1 MSKLIRRV
9 EERDLTHIVKVEDK
23 YYSIESEDTIDLGY
37 ETKVFECDEYG
48 EIESLKILTPLYT
61 EWHINE
67 ESMEDRHNY
76 ICEHL
81 EEYL

>member
-1 MSKLIRRV
+1 MSKVVKRI
-9 EERDLTHIVKVEDK
+9 EERDLCHIVKIEDQ
-23 YYSIESEDTIDLGY
+23 YYYVDSVDTIDLGY
-37 ETKVFECDEYG
+37 ETMVFECDERG
-48 EIESLKILTPLYT
+48 EVPNWADSLYV

-67 ESMEDRHNY
+67 GTMEDRHKY

>member
-1 MSKLIRRV
+1 MSNLIRRM
-9 EERDLTHIVKVEDK
+9 EERDLCHIVKANDK
-23 YYSIESEDTIDLGY
+23 YYYIDSADTIDLGY
-37 ETKVFECDEYG
+37 ETMVFECDERG
-48 EIESLKILTPLYT
+48 EVDNWANSVYV

>member
-1 MSKLIRRV
+1 MSQIIRRM
-9 EERDLTHIVKVEDK
+9 EERDLGHIVEVDNQ
-23 YYSIESEDTIDLGY
+23 YYYVDSTETIDLGY
-37 ETKVFECDEYG
+37 ETMVFECDERG
-48 EIESLKILTPLYT
+48 EVENWANSLYV

-67 ESMEDRHNY
+67 ESMVDRHNY